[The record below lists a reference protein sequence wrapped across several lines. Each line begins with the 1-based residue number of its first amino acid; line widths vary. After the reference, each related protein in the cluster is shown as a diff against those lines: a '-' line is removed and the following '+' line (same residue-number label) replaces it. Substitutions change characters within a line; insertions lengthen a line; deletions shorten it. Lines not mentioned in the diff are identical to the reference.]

1 MPEYVTPLLIVVVI
15 IALAFDYV
23 NGFHDAAN
31 AIATVVSTR
40 ALTPRQ
46 ALLMAG
52 CLNFAGAFGSEA
64 VAGTM
69 AKGLI
74 PAGVTTGHLEVVLAA
89 LVGALI
95 WNLLT
100 WWWGLPSSSSHALVG
115 GLIGSVS
122 YFAGSLEHGAKW
134 DGILYK
140 VVIPGLVAPILGIIL
155 GYLVMAALLWIVFW
169 SKARPSKVNRR
180 FRTLQ
185 RISACLMAYS
195 HGMAD
200 AQKVMG
206 IIALALFAAN
216 PANAGGANDDLKL
229 VIPLWV
235 KASCALMIALGTSAG
250 GWKIIK
256 TMGSKI
262 FRMQPV
268 HGFAADMTSSFLLH
282 TTASMGMP
290 LSTTHVITGSIMGVG
305 ASKRVSAVRW
315 GVAKRIL
322 GAWVFT
328 IPASAA
334 MGAIACAIATRV
346 FAH

>member
-1 MPEYVTPLLIVVVI
+1 MPEGITLLLILVVV

-40 ALTPRQ
+40 ALSPRQ
-46 ALLMAG
+46 ALIMAG
-52 CLNFAGAFGSEA
+52 LLNFAGAFGHEA
-64 VAGTM
+64 VATTM
-69 AKGLI
+69 AKGLVD
-74 PAGVTTGHLEVVLAA
+74 PAVVGEQSVVFSA

-115 GLIGSVS
+115 GIIGAVS
-122 YFAGSLEHGAKW
+122 YHVGSLEGGVQWWNVLK
-134 DGILYK
+134 K
-140 VVIPGLVAPILGIIL
+140 VVLPGLIAPIMAIFCA
-155 GYLVMAALLWIVFW
+155 YLLMAAILWGLHL
-169 SKARPSKVNRR
+169 ARPRPSLVNRR
-180 FRTLQ
+180 FRTMQ
-185 RISACLMAYS
+185 RVSAALMAYS

-206 IIALALFAAN
+206 IITLSLYTA
-216 PANAGGANDDLKL
+216 KL
-229 VIPLWV
+229 QPDFKVALWV
-235 KASCALMIALGTSAG
+235 KVACALMIAMGTSAG

-256 TMGSKI
+256 TMGGKI

-268 HGFAADMTSSFLLH
+268 HGFAADLTSSFLLH
-282 TTASMGMP
+282 TTASWGMP

-328 IPASAA
+328 IPASALV
-334 MGAIACAIATRV
+334 GALTCALVKATIA
-346 FAH
+346 

>member
-1 MPEYVTPLLIVVVI
+1 MPEGVTLLLIAVVI

-40 ALTPRQ
+40 ALSPRQ
-46 ALLMAG
+46 ALFMAG
-52 CLNFAGAFGSEA
+52 CLNFVGAVGHEA
-64 VAGTM
+64 VAKTM
-69 AKGLI
+69 AQDLI
-74 PAGVTTGHLEVVLAA
+74 DSSITAGHLEVVLAA
-89 LVGALI
+89 LVGALL

-115 GLIGSVS
+115 GLIGAVS
-122 YFAGSLEHGAKW
+122 YHVGSLQNGAKW
-134 DGILYK
+134 HNILMK
-140 VVIPGLVAPILGIIL
+140 VVVPGLVAPLLAIVV
-155 GYLVMAALLWIVFW
+155 GYLLMVCILWFLYLI
-169 SKARPSKVNRR
+169 KATPARVNRN
-180 FRTLQ
+180 FRIMQ
-185 RISACLMAYS
+185 RVSACLMAYS

-206 IIALALFAAN
+206 IITLALLAA
-216 PANAGGANDDLKL
+216 GLHHGEH
-229 VIPLWV
+229 VPLWV
-235 KASCALMIALGTSAG
+235 KFSCALMIALGTSAG

-256 TMGSKI
+256 TMGTKI
-262 FRMQPV
+262 FKMQPV

-328 IPASAA
+328 IPASALVA
-334 MGAIACAIATRV
+334 ACTCAIAERI
-346 FAH
+346 F

>member
-1 MPEYVTPLLIVVVI
+1 VLVVV

-40 ALTPRQ
+40 ALQPRH
-46 ALLMAG
+46 ALIMAG
-52 CLNFAGAFGSEA
+52 CLNFLGAFASTN
-64 VAGTM
+64 VASTIG
-69 AKGLI
+69 KGLVVI
-74 PAGVTTGHLEVVLAA
+74 PAHQEVILSA
-89 LVGALI
+89 LLGALF

-115 GLIGSVS
+115 GLIGAVS
-122 YFAGSLEHGAKW
+122 YHVGSVENAVQWRNLLNKV
-134 DGILYK
+134 IL
-140 VVIPGLVAPILGIIL
+140 PGLISPLLAILA
-155 GYLVMAALLWIVFW
+155 GYCLMAFLLWVIHLTQPT
-169 SKARPSKVNRR
+169 PSSVNRR
-180 FRTLQ
+180 FRTMQ
-185 RISACLMAYS
+185 KFSACLTAFM

-206 IIALALFAAN
+206 VITMALITE
-216 PANAGGANDDLKL
+216 KL
-229 VIPLWV
+229 LPVPVEGQPFFVPIWV

-262 FRMQPV
+262 FKLEPI
-268 HGFAADMTSSFLLH
+268 HGFAADLTSSALMH
-282 TTASMGMP
+282 TTAHFGMP

-322 GAWVFT
+322 AAWVFT

-334 MGAIACAIATRV
+334 VSALTCAVVEYMAGTPSGG
-346 FAH
+346 

>member
-1 MPEYVTPLLIVVVI
+1 MPEISLLLIAVVI

-46 ALLMAG
+46 ALIMAG
-52 CLNFAGAFGSEA
+52 TLNFAGAFGHEA
-64 VAGTM
+64 VASTM

-74 PAGVTTGHLEVVLAA
+74 DPTAVGHQEVVFSA

-122 YFAGSLEHGAKW
+122 YHVGSLSGGVQW
-134 DGILYK
+134 MNILKK
-140 VVIPGLVAPILGIIL
+140 VILPGLISPLIALFC
-155 GYLVMAALLWIVFW
+155 GYLLMGVLLWIIFW
-169 SKARPSKVNRR
+169 FKFRPNSVNKS
-180 FRTLQ
+180 FRMMQ
-185 RISACLMAYS
+185 RVSACLTAYS

-206 IIALALFAAN
+206 IITLALYTAHLQSDF
-216 PANAGGANDDLKL
+216 K
-229 VIPLWV
+229 VQLWV

-262 FRMQPV
+262 FKMQPI
-268 HGFAADMTSSFLLH
+268 HGFAADITSSCLLH
-282 TTASMGMP
+282 ATASMGMP

-315 GVAKRIL
+315 GVAKSIL

-328 IPASAA
+328 IPASAL
-334 MGAIACAIATRV
+334 MGAVTCAIVTTLSGL
-346 FAH
+346 

>member
-1 MPEYVTPLLIVVVI
+1 MPEGVTLLLALVVI

-46 ALLMAG
+46 ALIMAG
-52 CLNFAGAFGSEA
+52 CLNFVGAVGHEA
-64 VAGTM
+64 VATTM
-69 AKGLI
+69 AKDLVDSS
-74 PAGVTTGHLEVVLAA
+74 VTVGHQEVVLAA
-89 LVGALI
+89 LVGALL

-115 GLIGSVS
+115 GLIGAVS
-122 YFAGSLEHGAKW
+122 YQVGSLQNGAQW
-134 DGILYK
+134 HNVAMK
-140 VVIPGLVAPILGIIL
+140 VVLPGLVSPLLAIVL
-155 GYLVMAALLWIVFW
+155 GYLLMAVILWFLYLIQ
-169 SKARPSKVNRR
+169 ATPSKVNRS
-180 FRTLQ
+180 FRRLQ
-185 RISACLMAYS
+185 RVSACLMAYS

-206 IIALALFAAN
+206 IITLSLFAAHMQ
-216 PANAGGANDDLKL
+216 NDYK
-229 VIPLWV
+229 VPLWV
-235 KASCALMIALGTSAG
+235 KFSCALMIALGTSAG

-256 TMGSKI
+256 TMGTKI
-262 FRMQPV
+262 FKLQPV
-268 HGFAADMTSSFLLH
+268 HGFAADLTSSFLLH

-315 GVAKRIL
+315 GVAKKIL

-334 MGAIACAIATRV
+334 VGALSCAIATRI
-346 FAH
+346 F

>member
-46 ALLMAG
+46 ALFMAG
-52 CLNFAGAFGSEA
+52 LLNFAGAFGSAA
-64 VAGTM
+64 VAKTM
-69 AKGLI
+69 AKGLVNI
-74 PAGVTTGHLEVVLAA
+74 DAARGHVEVILAA

-122 YFAGSLEHGAKW
+122 YFEGSLTRGPKW
-134 DGILYK
+134 DGVLGK
-140 VVIPGLVAPILGIIL
+140 VVVPGLIAPLLGILI
-155 GYLVMAALLWIVFW
+155 GYLMMALLLWILFLA
-169 SKARPSKVNRR
+169 KTPPNKVNRR
-180 FRTLQ
+180 FRTMQ
-185 RISACLMAYS
+185 RVSACLMAYS

-206 IIALALFAAN
+206 IIALAIFLAD
-216 PANAGGANDDLKL
+216 PANLHVNTDT
-229 VIPLWV
+229 VEIPVPLWA
-235 KASCALMIALGTSAG
+235 KAGCALMIALGTSAG

-256 TMGSKI
+256 TMGTKI
-262 FRMQPV
+262 FKMQPV
-268 HGFAADMTSSFLLH
+268 HGFAADMTSSTLLH
-282 TTASMGMP
+282 LTAHYGMP

-334 MGAIACAIATRV
+334 MGAITCAIVSRI
-346 FAH
+346 FAS

>member
-1 MPEYVTPLLIVVVI
+1 MPEWVSPLLVVVVI

-40 ALTPRQ
+40 ALSPRQ
-46 ALLMAG
+46 ALMMAG
-52 CLNFAGAFGSEA
+52 ILNFAGAFASEA

-74 PAGVTTGHLEVVLAA
+74 PAEMTTGHLEVVLAA

-115 GLIGSVS
+115 GLIGAVG
-122 YFAGSLEHGAKW
+122 YFAGSLETGVNWHGVL
-134 DGILYK
+134 GK
-140 VVIPGLVAPILGIIL
+140 VVLPGLVAPILGIIL
-155 GYLVMAALLWIVFW
+155 GYLVMAVLLWILFW
-169 SKARPSKVNRR
+169 LKTPPNKVNRR

-185 RISACLMAYS
+185 RVSACLMAYS

-216 PANAGGANDDLKL
+216 PANANADREHLKL

-256 TMGSKI
+256 TMGTKI
-262 FRMQPV
+262 FKMQPV

-282 TTASMGMP
+282 TTAHFGMP

-305 ASKRVSAVRW
+305 SSKRVSAVRW

-328 IPASAA
+328 IPASAV
-334 MGAIACAIATRV
+334 MGAITCAIATHL
-346 FAH
+346 FAR

>member
-1 MPEYVTPLLIVVVI
+1 MLEGVSLLLIAVVI

-40 ALTPRQ
+40 ALSPRQ
-46 ALLMAG
+46 ALFMAG
-52 CLNFAGAFGSEA
+52 CLNFVGAVGHEA
-64 VAGTM
+64 VAKTM
-69 AKGLI
+69 AKDLVDPNI
-74 PAGVTTGHLEVVLAA
+74 TNGHLEVVLAA
-89 LVGALI
+89 LVGALL

-115 GLIGSVS
+115 GLIGAVS
-122 YFAGSLEHGAKW
+122 YHVGSLQNGAKW
-134 DGILYK
+134 HNVLMK
-140 VVIPGLVAPILGIIL
+140 VIVPGLVAPLLAIVV
-155 GYLVMAALLWIVFW
+155 GYLFMACLLWILYLN
-169 SKARPSKVNRR
+169 KATPSKVNRR
-180 FRTLQ
+180 FRAMQ
-185 RISACLMAYS
+185 RVSACFMAYS

-206 IIALALFAAN
+206 IITLALLAA
-216 PANAGGANDDLKL
+216 GQHKGEH
-229 VIPLWV
+229 VPLWV
-235 KASCALMIALGTSAG
+235 KFSCALMIALGTSVG

-262 FRMQPV
+262 FKMQPV
-268 HGFAADMTSSFLLH
+268 HGFAADMTSSLLLH

-328 IPASAA
+328 IPASALV
-334 MGAIACAIATRV
+334 GAFTCALCTRL
-346 FAH
+346 F

>member
-1 MPEYVTPLLIVVVI
+1 MPEGLTLMLVAVVI

-40 ALTPRQ
+40 ALSPRQ
-46 ALLMAG
+46 ALLMAAI
-52 CLNFAGAFGSEA
+52 LNFAGAFGHVA
-64 VAGTM
+64 VATTM
-69 AKGLI
+69 ARGLVE
-74 PAGVTTGHLEVVLAA
+74 PEFVNRQEVILSA
-89 LVGALI
+89 LVGALL

-115 GLIGSVS
+115 GLIGAVA
-122 YFAGSLEHGAKW
+122 YHAGSLQDAVQWKNLV
-134 DGILYK
+134 IK
-140 VVIPGLVAPILGIIL
+140 VVLPSIFAPILAIL
-155 GYLVMAALLWIVFW
+155 LAFLLMCAITWFLHLTNP
-169 SKARPSKVNRR
+169 RPSNVNRR
-180 FRTLQ
+180 FRAMQ

-206 IIALALFAAN
+206 IITMALVTA
-216 PANAGGANDDLKL
+216 KL
-229 VIPLWV
+229 QPVSPTGEIEIQLWV
-235 KASCALMIALGTSAG
+235 KFSCALMIALGTSAG

-256 TMGSKI
+256 TMGGKI
-262 FRMQPV
+262 FKLQPV

-282 TTASMGMP
+282 TTASLGMP

-315 GVAKRIL
+315 GIAKKIL
-322 GAWVFT
+322 AAWVFT
-328 IPASAA
+328 IPASATV
-334 MGAIACAIATRV
+334 GALTCAVIKAIV
-346 FAH
+346 

>member
-1 MPEYVTPLLIVVVI
+1 MPEGITLLLILVVV

-40 ALTPRQ
+40 ALSPRQ
-46 ALLMAG
+46 ALIMAG
-52 CLNFAGAFGSEA
+52 LLNFAGAFAHEA
-64 VAGTM
+64 VATTM
-69 AKGLI
+69 ARGLVD
-74 PAGVTTGHLEVVLAA
+74 PAVVGEQSVVFSA

-115 GLIGSVS
+115 GIIGAVS
-122 YFAGSLEHGAKW
+122 YHVGSLSNGVQW
-134 DGILYK
+134 MNVLTK
-140 VVIPGLVAPILGIIL
+140 VVLPGLVAPICAIFCA
-155 GYLVMAALLWIVFW
+155 YLLMAAILWGLHLA
-169 SKARPSKVNRR
+169 KPRPSLVNRR
-180 FRTLQ
+180 FRTMQ
-185 RISACLMAYS
+185 RVSAALMAYS

-206 IIALALFAAN
+206 IITLSLFT
-216 PANAGGANDDLKL
+216 AGIQSDFK
-229 VIPLWV
+229 VQLWV
-235 KASCALMIALGTSAG
+235 KVACALMIALGTSAG

-256 TMGSKI
+256 TMGGKI
-262 FRMQPV
+262 FKMQPV

-282 TTASMGMP
+282 TTASFGMP

-315 GVAKRIL
+315 GVAKSIL

-328 IPASAA
+328 IPASALVSA
-334 MGAIACAIATRV
+334 LTCAVVQATIA
-346 FAH
+346 

>member
-1 MPEYVTPLLIVVVI
+1 MHDVSGLLIAVVI

-40 ALTPRQ
+40 ALSPRQ
-46 ALLMAG
+46 ALFMAG
-52 CLNFAGAFGSEA
+52 CLNFVGAVGHEA
-64 VAGTM
+64 VAKTM
-69 AKGLI
+69 AKDLVD
-74 PAGVTTGHLEVVLAA
+74 PSVTMGHLEVVLAA

-115 GLIGSVS
+115 GLIGAVS
-122 YFAGSLEHGAKW
+122 YQVGSLEHGAKW
-134 DGILYK
+134 LNLLTK
-140 VVIPGLVAPILGIIL
+140 VVLPGLIAPLVGICF
-155 GYLVMAALLWIVFW
+155 GYLLMAFLLWVLYLN
-169 SKARPSKVNRR
+169 KAHPSKVNRR
-180 FRTLQ
+180 FRMAQ
-185 RISACLMAYS
+185 RVSACLMAYS

-206 IIALALFAAN
+206 IITLALIAAGQHHGDN
-216 PANAGGANDDLKL
+216 
-229 VIPLWV
+229 VPLWV
-235 KASCALMIALGTSAG
+235 KISCALMIALGTSAG

-262 FRMQPV
+262 FKMQPV
-268 HGFAADMTSSFLLH
+268 HGFAADMTSSLLLH
-282 TTASMGMP
+282 TTASLGMP

-322 GAWVFT
+322 FAWVFT
-328 IPASAA
+328 IPAAA
-334 MGAIACAIATRV
+334 AVAAFTCALVTRI
-346 FAH
+346 F